1 MKVSQKGINLIK
13 KYEGCKLE
21 SYVCPAGVLTIGY
34 GSTGSHVKRNM
45 KITEQEAEKLLQK
58 DLERFEIGVL
68 KSVKVN
74 LTQNQFDSLVSF
86 SYNCGLGNLQS
97 STLLKLLNL
106 GDKQSAAK
114 EFVKWCKANGK
125 VLDGLLKRRLEEQKL
140 FLS

>member
-21 SYVCPAGVLTIGY
+21 SYLCPAQVLTIGY
-34 GSTGSHVKRNM
+34 GHTGSDVKRNM

>member
-1 MKVSQKGINLIK
+1 MKVSQKGINIIK

-21 SYVCPAGVLTIGY
+21 SYLCPAQVLTIGY
-34 GSTGSHVKRNM
+34 GHTGSDVKRNM

>member
-1 MKVSQKGINLIK
+1 MKVSKKGINLIK

-21 SYVCPAGVLTIGY
+21 SYLCPAQVLTIGY
-34 GSTGSHVKRNM
+34 GHTGSDVKRNM